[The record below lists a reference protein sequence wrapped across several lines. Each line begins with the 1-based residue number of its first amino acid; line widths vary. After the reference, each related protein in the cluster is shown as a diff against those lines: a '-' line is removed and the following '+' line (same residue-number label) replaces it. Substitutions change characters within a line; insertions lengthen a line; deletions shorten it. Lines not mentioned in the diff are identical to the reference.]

1 MPNPKSRENENNRLH
16 NSKEYDKACAYAKSK
31 MELNNA
37 TFFADKWTNVASKA
51 RWYSNHSAME
61 PMDPLKSEILVN
73 NVDIALKRLSYQM
86 HQAVLAEVHVMSPS
100 LMEAAEAAQKNLRDV
115 SSQLV
120 WNTLKLQETEN
131 ENDIMIFVTEKEK
144 EEEICY
150 YYESA
155 EDALEDSRNK
165 HRAEMEAARWKPSRP
180 DEVDV
185 HSAIND
191 NNRDILE
198 NVLLGIPDEREIE
211 PDECPQST
219 ASVSDVEHRKSEF
232 NKELEEIS
240 CVAEF
245 FSQFCV
251 TDTPRQPKH
260 SGR

>member
-1 MPNPKSRENENNRLH
+1 
-16 NSKEYDKACAYAKSK
+16 

-191 NNRDILE
+191 NTEIYWRMCCSEYRTSERSSRMNALSPLR
-198 NVLLGIPDEREIE
+198 LLAMWNIGK
-211 PDECPQST
+211 
-219 ASVSDVEHRKSEF
+219 ASLTRNWRK
-232 NKELEEIS
+232 
-240 CVAEF
+240 
-245 FSQFCV
+245 
-251 TDTPRQPKH
+251 
-260 SGR
+260 